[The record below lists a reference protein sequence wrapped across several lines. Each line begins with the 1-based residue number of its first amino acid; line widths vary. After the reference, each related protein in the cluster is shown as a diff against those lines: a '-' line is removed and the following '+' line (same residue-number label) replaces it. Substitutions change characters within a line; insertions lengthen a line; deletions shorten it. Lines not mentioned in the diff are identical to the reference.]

1 MSIAWHVCAG
11 LVMLLHVMCVGYE
24 LKCVCVVSLYADG
37 SNLRIPTQLQPV
49 TDWLMHRLHRGQPSG
64 WICVHQRCL
73 LGGCANICANISTVR
88 YKIKIRSRIFRT
100 YSCVWYTQYWS
111 VWEGSPRL
119 WFSQCHNKT
128 NTTDST
134 DSECDIHWCWKWTL
148 RVVQIGLQSFNVA
161 MGS

>member
-1 MSIAWHVCAG
+1 MACLCWSCDVAACNVCWIWTE
-11 LVMLLHVMCVGYE
+11 VCMCGQF
-24 LKCVCVVSLYADG
+24 
-37 SNLRIPTQLQPV
+37 I
-49 TDWLMHRLHRGQPSG
+49 WLMEATWEFPPSFSLSLIG
-64 WICVHQRCL
+64 SCIGYTGVNPQAESVCTKGVC